1 MRLDP
6 TKKTSLQPFYEGP
19 FKVLKR
25 SSGGAYLPQDLLR
38 NVPPSQ
44 LKIIS
49 YHADPSEQSFEVLSI
64 LNHRGSTQD
73 QEYLGKWKHGY
84 PDTWIHH
91 AKFIDLDIIRKYWAR
106 RTPVSPEGDV
116 TE

>member
-1 MRLDP
+1 M
-6 TKKTSLQPFYEGP
+6 
-19 FKVLKR
+19 LKR
-25 SSGGAYLPQDLLR
+25 SFGGAYLLQDQTGALLPR

-64 LNHRGSTQD
+64 LNHRGSVQD
-73 QEYLGKWKHGY
+73 REYLVKWKHEY

-91 AKFIDLDIIRKYWAR
+91 AKFNDLDIIRKYWAR